1 MKNELKP
8 IKIGIS
14 ACLLGHQVRYN
25 GGHQHDRLLTDTLG
39 QFMEFV
45 PVCPEVECGLG
56 IPRETMRLVGDP
68 ATPRL
73 VTSKTGI
80 DHTDR
85 MQSWA
90 VKKIAELEQQ
100 GLLGF
105 IFKSKSP
112 SSGMERVRV
121 YGEGAS
127 VHHNGVGI
135 FARAFMDHF
144 PLLPVEDDGR
154 LNDIGLRENFI
165 ETIFVCRRW
174 REVQAEGK
182 NLGGLVNFHSDH
194 KLQIMAHS
202 VKHYQTM
209 GRLVAEG
216 KKYPVHELFRTYEQQ
231 LLEAMRL
238 KPTIKKHVNVLQ
250 HMAGYFK
257 KELSSD
263 EKQELGEIIDRY
275 HKTLVPLIVP
285 VTLINHYVRKYQQPY
300 LKQQVYLNPHPIE
313 LKLRNHA

>member
-1 MKNELKP
+1 MTTAQP

-165 ETIFVCRRW
+165 ETIFVCRRL

-182 NLGGLVNFHSDH
+182 TLGGLVSFHSDH

-216 KKYPVHELFRTYEQQ
+216 KKHPVHELFRIYEQQ

-285 VTLINHYVRKYQQPY
+285 VTLINHYVRKYKSDY
-300 LKQQVYLNPHPIE
+300 LARQHYLNPHPLE